1 MILIDTI
8 NKELEVGEDNHNVS
22 LYSAFV
28 KWMLMYIVIVL
39 NALPTKSG
47 KGEQFKPT
55 FTKTTSDCVIPGSN
69 SLIWIHWS

>member
-22 LYSAFV
+22 LHSAFV
-28 KWMLMYIVIVL
+28 KWMLMYTVIVL
-39 NALPTKSG
+39 NALPTNPG

-55 FTKTTSDCVIPGSN
+55 FTKTTSDCVIPGLD
-69 SLIWIHWS
+69 SLMWINCS